1 MDLVNDVIGLK
12 ELRLNKTMS
21 REDIMKIITAKYG
34 HQRPLHAALSVFQTP
49 PICICLEYVEEALY
63 RFVKDEETLLVH
75 VLCCL
80 MMWSEIDSCRRNA
93 GEDRKRQL
101 SNWMVGKVTD
111 TAFMETVEAN
121 EGSTNEAKGNLLQ
134 FEIDPV

>member
-1 MDLVNDVIGLK
+1 M
-12 ELRLNKTMS
+12 
-21 REDIMKIITAKYG
+21 
-34 HQRPLHAALSVFQTP
+34 
-49 PICICLEYVEEALY
+49 
-63 RFVKDEETLLVH
+63 KDEETLLVP
-75 VLCCL
+75 VLWCL
-80 MMWSEIDSCRRNA
+80 MMWSEIDSYRRNA

-111 TAFMETVEAN
+111 SAFMETEEAN

>member
-1 MDLVNDVIGLK
+1 M
-12 ELRLNKTMS
+12 
-21 REDIMKIITAKYG
+21 
-34 HQRPLHAALSVFQTP
+34 
-49 PICICLEYVEEALY
+49 
-63 RFVKDEETLLVH
+63 KDEETLLVL
-75 VLCCL
+75 VLWCL
-80 MMWSEIDSCRRNA
+80 MMWSEIDSYRRNA
-93 GEDRKRQL
+93 GEDCKRQL